1 MDFSSLSFRKEVQE
15 YLQSH
20 GNLLEAMSTPGTP
33 RFSKEE
39 LEVLNYSVAE
49 LQKVLVVCVKQ

>member
-15 YLQSH
+15 YLHSY
-20 GNLLEAMSTPGTP
+20 GNLLAAMSTPSTP

-39 LEVLNYSVAE
+39 LEVLEYSVAE
-49 LQKVLVVCVKQ
+49 FQKVLVVCVKQ

>member
-15 YLQSH
+15 YLRSH
-20 GNLLEAMSTPGTP
+20 GNLLAAMSTPRAP

-39 LEVLNYSVAE
+39 LEVLAYSVAE
-49 LQKVLVVCVKQ
+49 LQKVLVVSLKQ